1 MQYKQLRNEA
11 VRTYVLAFD
20 TGDAV
25 VDELVQFAREHDLSA
40 SRLTAIGAFS
50 AATLGF
56 FNLETN
62 EYEEIPVEEQ
72 VEVLAL
78 VGNIAR
84 YDGEPR
90 LHAHATLGR
99 RDGSTIGGHL
109 IRATV
114 RPTLEVMLTEEPA
127 TLQRTID
134 PATGLPLLD
143 L

>member
-1 MQYKQLRNEA
+1 MHYKLIRNEA
-11 VRTYVLAFD
+11 TRTYALAFE

-25 VDELVQFAREHDLSA
+25 VDELMRFARAHDLSA

-50 AATLGF
+50 EATLGF
-56 FNLETN
+56 FDLDTN

-78 VGNIAR
+78 VGNIAQHE
-84 YDGEPR
+84 GEPR

-99 RDGSTIGGHL
+99 RDGRTVGGHL
-109 IRATV
+109 IRAMV

-134 PATGLPLLD
+134 PDTGLPLLD